1 MENKK
6 YIKSPL
12 NYTGGK
18 YKILDK
24 IIPKFPSKI
33 NTFVDLFSGGFNVG
47 INVNANRI
55 ICNDNI
61 SYLIELYKYI
71 KETETE
77 ELILK
82 IRKIINKY
90 ELNKIKK
97 ERYLELRN
105 EYNLSKKPVLLFVLI
120 CFSFNHQLR
129 FNNSHQFNAPFGKN
143 RSEYNIRIEENL
155 KVFSETLKQ
164 KEIIFISLDFLN
176 VDLSELGKEDFVYC
190 DPPYLISSASYNDG
204 NRGFKNWTE
213 KEEKELLELLDILNA
228 KNVKFALS
236 NVLYHKGQENKILAE
251 WSQKYKIHYIDSNYI
266 KALRFWSLIIRKDI
280 FHLTRKNYKTS

>member
-47 INVNANRI
+47 INVNANKI

-97 ERYLELRN
+97 ERYLELRK

-129 FNNSHQFNAPFGKN
+129 FNNSHQFNAPFGKD
-143 RSEYNIRIEENL
+143 RSEYNMRIEENL

-164 KEIIFISLDFLN
+164 KEIIFTSLDFLN
-176 VDLSELGKEDFVYC
+176 VDLSELGKDDFVYC

-236 NVLYHKGQENKILAE
+236 NVFYHKGQENKILAE
-251 WSQKYKIHYIDSNYI
+251 WSQKYKIHYIDSNYSNCNYQ
-266 KALRFWSLIIRKDI
+266 L
-280 FHLTRKNYKTS
+280 KNKENKSIEVLVTNY

>member
-190 DPPYLISSASYNDG
+190 DPPYPISSASYNDG

-251 WSQKYKIHYIDSNYI
+251 WSQKYKIHYIDSNYSNCNYQ
-266 KALRFWSLIIRKDI
+266 L
-280 FHLTRKNYKTS
+280 KNKENKSIEVLVTNY

>member
-1 MENKK
+1 MKNKK

-24 IIPKFPSKI
+24 VIPKFPSKI

-71 KETETE
+71 KEIKTE

-82 IRKIINKY
+82 IKEVINEFK
-90 ELNKIKK
+90 LDKTNK
-97 ERYLELRN
+97 EGYLKLRN
-105 EYNLSKKPVLLFVLI
+105 EYNLSKKPILLFVLI

-129 FNNSHQFNAPFGKN
+129 FNNSHQFNAPFGKD
-143 RSEYNIRIEENL
+143 RSEYNMRIEENL

-164 KEIIFISLDFLN
+164 KEIIFTSFDFLN

-204 NRGFKNWTE
+204 NRGFKNWTG
-213 KEEKELLELLDILNA
+213 KEEKQLLELLDILNA

-236 NVLYHKGQENKILAE
+236 NVLCHKGQENKILFE
-251 WSQKYKIHYIDSNYI
+251 WSQKYKIHYIDNNYGNCNYQ
-266 KALRFWSLIIRKDI
+266 L
-280 FHLTRKNYKTS
+280 KNRENKTIEVLVTNY

>member
-1 MENKK
+1 MKNKK

-18 YKILDK
+18 YKILGK

-47 INVNANRI
+47 INVNANKI

-61 SYLIELYKYI
+61 IYLIELYKYI
-71 KETETE
+71 KKTETE
-77 ELILK
+77 ELVLK
-82 IRKIINKY
+82 IRKVINEYK
-90 ELNKIKK
+90 LDKTNK
-97 ERYLELRN
+97 EGYLELRN
-105 EYNLSKKPVLLFVLI
+105 EYNLSKKPILLFALI
-120 CFSFNHQLR
+120 CFSFNHQIR
-129 FNNSHQFNAPFGKN
+129 FNNSHQFNAPFGKD
-143 RSEYNIRIEENL
+143 RSEYNTRIEENL

-164 KEIIFISLDFLN
+164 KEIIFTSLDFLN

-190 DPPYLISSASYNDG
+190 APPYLISNASYNDG

-213 KEEKELLELLDILNA
+213 KEERELLKLLDTFNA
-228 KNVKFALS
+228 KGVKFALS

-251 WSQKYKIHYIDSNYI
+251 WNRKYKIHYIDNSYRNCSYQL
-266 KALRFWSLIIRKDI
+266 KN
-280 FHLTRKNYKTS
+280 RKNKSVEVLVTNY

>member
-24 IIPKFPSKI
+24 IIPKFPSEI

-47 INVNANRI
+47 ININANKI

-61 SYLIELYKYI
+61 SYLVELYEYI

-77 ELILK
+77 ELLLK
-82 IRKIINKY
+82 IRKTINKY
-90 ELNKIKK
+90 ELDKTNK
-97 ERYLELRN
+97 EGYLELRN
-105 EYNLSKKPVLLFVLI
+105 KYNLSKKPILLFVLI
-120 CFSFNHQLR
+120 CFSFNHQIR
-129 FNNSHQFNAPFGKN
+129 FNNSHQFNAPFGKD
-143 RSEYNIRIEENL
+143 RSEYNMRIEENL

-164 KEIIFISLDFLN
+164 KEIIFTSLDFLN
-176 VDLSELGKEDFVYC
+176 VDLLELRKEDFVYC

-213 KEEKELLELLDILNA
+213 KEENELLELLDSLNQR
-228 KNVKFALS
+228 NVKFALS
-236 NVLYHKGQENKILAE
+236 NVLYHKGQENKILAK
-251 WSQKYKIHYIDSNYI
+251 WSRKYKIHYIDSSYSNCNYQ
-266 KALRFWSLIIRKDI
+266 L
-280 FHLTRKNYKTS
+280 KNRRNKSVEVLVTNY

>member
-6 YIKSPL
+6 YIKTPL

-24 IIPKFPSKI
+24 IIPKFSSEI

-61 SYLIELYKYI
+61 SYLIELYEYI
-71 KETETE
+71 KETGTE

-82 IRKIINKY
+82 IKEVINEYK
-90 ELNKIKK
+90 LDKANK
-97 ERYLELRN
+97 EGYLKLRN
-105 EYNLSKKPVLLFVLI
+105 EYNLSKKPVFLFVLI
-120 CFSFNHQLR
+120 CFSFNHQIR

-143 RSEYNIRIEENL
+143 RSEYNMRIEENL
-155 KVFSETLKQ
+155 KTFSETLKK
-164 KEIIFISLDFLN
+164 KEIVFSSLDFLN

-213 KEEKELLELLDILNA
+213 KEEKELLELLDTLNS
-228 KNVKFALS
+228 KGVKFALS

-251 WSQKYKIHYIDSNYI
+251 WSQKYNIHYIDSSYSNCNYQ
-266 KALRFWSLIIRKDI
+266 L
-280 FHLTRKNYKTS
+280 KNRRNKSIEVLVTNY

>member
-1 MENKK
+1 MKNKK
-6 YIKSPL
+6 YFKSPL

-18 YKILDK
+18 YKIFDK
-24 IIPKFPSKI
+24 IIPKFPSEI

-47 INVNANRI
+47 INVDANRI

-61 SYLIELYKYI
+61 SYLIELYEYI

-82 IRKIINKY
+82 IKQIINKY
-90 ELNKIKK
+90 ELNKTNK
-97 ERYLELRN
+97 EGYSKLRN

-120 CFSFNHQLR
+120 CFSFNHQIR
-129 FNNSHQFNAPFGKN
+129 FNNSHQFNAPFGKD

-164 KEIIFISLDFLN
+164 KEIIFTSFDFLN

-204 NRGFKNWTE
+204 NRGFKNWTG
-213 KEEKELLELLDILNA
+213 KEEKQLLELLDNLNQR
-228 KNVKFALS
+228 NIKFALS

-251 WSQKYKIHYIDSNYI
+251 WSQKYKTHYIDNSYRNCSYQLKNRRNKSVEVLVTNY
-266 KALRFWSLIIRKDI
+266 
-280 FHLTRKNYKTS
+280 

>member
-47 INVNANRI
+47 INVNANKI

-129 FNNSHQFNAPFGKN
+129 FNNSHQFNAPFGKD
-143 RSEYNIRIEENL
+143 RSEYNMRIEENL

-164 KEIIFISLDFLN
+164 KEIIFTSLDFLN
-176 VDLSELGKEDFVYC
+176 VDLSELGKDDFVYC

-251 WSQKYKIHYIDSNYI
+251 WSQKYKIHYIDSSYSNCNYQ
-266 KALRFWSLIIRKDI
+266 L
-280 FHLTRKNYKTS
+280 KNRENKSIEVLVTNY

>member
-12 NYTGGK
+12 NYIGGK

-24 IIPKFPSKI
+24 IIPKFPSEI
-33 NTFVDLFSGGFNVG
+33 NTFIDLFSGGFNVG
-47 INVNANRI
+47 INVNANKI

-71 KETETE
+71 KEIKTE
-77 ELILK
+77 EFILK
-82 IRKIINKY
+82 IRQVINEYK
-90 ELNKIKK
+90 LSKSNK
-97 ERYLELRN
+97 EGYLKLRN

-120 CFSFNHQLR
+120 CFSFNHQIR
-129 FNNSHQFNAPFGKN
+129 FNNNHQFNAPFGKD
-143 RSEYNIRIEENL
+143 RSEYNMRIEENL

-164 KEIIFISLDFLN
+164 KEIIFTSLDFLN
-176 VDLSELGKEDFVYC
+176 VDLLELRKEDFVYC

-213 KEEKELLELLDILNA
+213 KEENELLELLDSLNQR
-228 KNVKFALS
+228 NVKFALS
-236 NVLYHKGQENKILAE
+236 NVLYHKGQENKILAK
-251 WSQKYKIHYIDSNYI
+251 WSRKYKIHYIDSSYSNCNYQ
-266 KALRFWSLIIRKDI
+266 L
-280 FHLTRKNYKTS
+280 KNRRNKSVEVLVTNY

>member
-24 IIPKFPSKI
+24 IIPKFPTEI

-47 INVNANRI
+47 INVDANRI

-61 SYLIELYKYI
+61 SYLIELYEYI

-82 IRKIINKY
+82 IKEVINEYK
-90 ELNKIKK
+90 LDKANK
-97 ERYLELRN
+97 EGYLKLRN
-105 EYNLSKKPVLLFVLI
+105 EYNLSKKSILLFVLI

-143 RSEYNIRIEENL
+143 RSEYNMRIEENL
-155 KVFSETLKQ
+155 RTFSEILEK
-164 KEIIFISLDFLN
+164 KKIIFSSLDFLN

-190 DPPYLISSASYNDG
+190 DPPYLISNASYNDG

-213 KEEKELLELLDILNA
+213 KEERELLKLLDTLNA
-228 KNVKFALS
+228 RNIKFALS
-236 NVLYHKGQENKILAE
+236 NVLYLKGQENKILAE
-251 WSQKYKIHYIDSNYI
+251 WSQKYKIHYIDSNYSNCNYQ
-266 KALRFWSLIIRKDI
+266 L
-280 FHLTRKNYKTS
+280 KNKENKSIEVLVTNY

>member
-12 NYTGGK
+12 KYTGGK

-47 INVNANRI
+47 INVNANKI

-61 SYLIELYKYI
+61 SYLVELYEYI

-77 ELILK
+77 ELLLK
-82 IRKIINKY
+82 IRKTINKY
-90 ELNKIKK
+90 ELDKTNK
-97 ERYLELRN
+97 EGYLELRN
-105 EYNLSKKPVLLFVLI
+105 EYNLSKKPILLFLLI
-120 CFSFNHQLR
+120 CFSFNHQIR
-129 FNNSHQFNAPFGKN
+129 FNNSHQFNAPFGKD
-143 RSEYNIRIEENL
+143 RSEYNMRIEENL

-164 KEIIFISLDFLN
+164 KEIIFTSLDFLN
-176 VDLSELGKEDFVYC
+176 VDLLELRKEDFVYC

-213 KEEKELLELLDILNA
+213 KEENELLELLDSLNQR
-228 KNVKFALS
+228 NVKFALS
-236 NVLYHKGQENKILAE
+236 NVLYHKGQENKILAK
-251 WSQKYKIHYIDSNYI
+251 WSRKYKIHYIDSSYSNCNYQ
-266 KALRFWSLIIRKDI
+266 L
-280 FHLTRKNYKTS
+280 KNRRNKSVEVLVTNY

>member
-24 IIPKFPSKI
+24 IIPKFSSEI

-61 SYLIELYKYI
+61 SYLIELYEYI
-71 KETETE
+71 KETGTE

-82 IRKIINKY
+82 IKEVINEYK
-90 ELNKIKK
+90 LDKANK
-97 ERYLELRN
+97 EGYLKLRN
-105 EYNLSKKPVLLFVLI
+105 EYNLSKKPVFLFVLI
-120 CFSFNHQLR
+120 CFSFNHQIR

-143 RSEYNIRIEENL
+143 RSEYNMRIEENL
-155 KVFSETLKQ
+155 KTFSETLKK
-164 KEIIFISLDFLN
+164 KEIVFSSLDFLN

-213 KEEKELLELLDILNA
+213 KEEKELLELLDTLNS
-228 KNVKFALS
+228 KGVKFALS

-251 WSQKYKIHYIDSNYI
+251 WSQKYNIHYIDSSYSNCNYQ
-266 KALRFWSLIIRKDI
+266 L
-280 FHLTRKNYKTS
+280 KNRENKSVEVLVTNY

>member
-129 FNNSHQFNAPFGKN
+129 FNNNHQFNAPFGKN

-251 WSQKYKIHYIDSNYI
+251 WSQKYKIHYIDSNYSNCNYQ
-266 KALRFWSLIIRKDI
+266 L
-280 FHLTRKNYKTS
+280 KNKENKSIEVLVTNY

>member
-47 INVNANRI
+47 INVDANRI

-61 SYLIELYKYI
+61 SYLIELYEYI

-82 IRKIINKY
+82 IKQIINKY
-90 ELNKIKK
+90 ELNKTKK
-97 ERYLELRN
+97 EGYSKLRN

-120 CFSFNHQLR
+120 CFSFNHQIR
-129 FNNSHQFNAPFGKN
+129 FNNSVN
-143 RSEYNIRIEENL
+143 R
-155 KVFSETLKQ
+155 KVEQSYT
-164 KEIIFISLDFLN
+164 FL
-176 VDLSELGKEDFVYC
+176 
-190 DPPYLISSASYNDG
+190 
-204 NRGFKNWTE
+204 
-213 KEEKELLELLDILNA
+213 
-228 KNVKFALS
+228 
-236 NVLYHKGQENKILAE
+236 
-251 WSQKYKIHYIDSNYI
+251 
-266 KALRFWSLIIRKDI
+266 
-280 FHLTRKNYKTS
+280 

>member
-213 KEEKELLELLDILNA
+213 KEEKELLDILNA

-251 WSQKYKIHYIDSNYI
+251 WSQKYKIHYIDSNYSNCNYQ
-266 KALRFWSLIIRKDI
+266 L
-280 FHLTRKNYKTS
+280 KNKENKSIEVLVTNY

>member
-24 IIPKFPSKI
+24 IILKFPSEI

-61 SYLIELYKYI
+61 SYLIELYEYI

-90 ELNKIKK
+90 ELNKTNK
-97 ERYLELRN
+97 EGYLKLRN
-105 EYNLSKKPVLLFVLI
+105 EYNLSKKSILLFVLI
-120 CFSFNHQLR
+120 CFSFNHQIR
-129 FNNSHQFNAPFGKN
+129 FNNSHQFNAPFGKD

-164 KEIIFISLDFLN
+164 KEIIFTSLDFLN
-176 VDLSELGKEDFVYC
+176 VDLLELGKEDFVYC
-190 DPPYLISSASYNDG
+190 DPPYLISNASYNDG

-236 NVLYHKGQENKILAE
+236 NVLYHKGKENKILAE
-251 WSQKYKIHYIDSNYI
+251 WSQKYNIHYIDSSYSNCNYQ
-266 KALRFWSLIIRKDI
+266 L
-280 FHLTRKNYKTS
+280 KNRRNKSIEVLVTNY

>member
-18 YKILDK
+18 YKILEK
-24 IIPKFPSKI
+24 IIPKFPSEI
-33 NTFVDLFSGGFNVG
+33 NTFVDLFSGGFNIG

-61 SYLIELYKYI
+61 IYLIELYEYI

-82 IRKIINKY
+82 IKEVIKEFKLDKTNK
-90 ELNKIKK
+90 EG
-97 ERYLELRN
+97 YLKLRN
-105 EYNLSKKPVLLFVLI
+105 EYNLSKKSILLFMLI
-120 CFSFNHQLR
+120 CFSFNHMIR
-129 FNNSHQFNAPFGKN
+129 FNKNHQFNVSFGKN
-143 RSEYNIRIEENL
+143 RSEYNMRIEENL

-164 KEIIFISLDFLN
+164 KEIIFTSLDFFD
-176 VDLSELGKEDFVYC
+176 VDLSDLGKEDFVYC
-190 DPPYLISSASYNDG
+190 DPPYLISDASYN
-204 NRGFKNWTE
+204 KNWTE
-213 KEEKELLELLDILNA
+213 KEEKELLEFLDSLNQR
-228 KNVKFALS
+228 NIKFALS

-251 WSQKYKIHYIDSNYI
+251 WSQKYKIHYIDSNYSNCNYQ
-266 KALRFWSLIIRKDI
+266 L
-280 FHLTRKNYKTS
+280 KNKENKSIEVLVTNY

>member
-251 WSQKYKIHYIDSNYI
+251 WSQKYKIHYIDSNYSNCNYQ
-266 KALRFWSLIIRKDI
+266 L
-280 FHLTRKNYKTS
+280 KNKENKSIEVLVTNY

>member
-24 IIPKFPSKI
+24 IIPKFSSEI

-47 INVNANRI
+47 INVTANKI

-61 SYLIELYKYI
+61 IYLIELYEHI
-71 KETETE
+71 KKTETE
-77 ELILK
+77 ELVL
-82 IRKIINKY
+82 
-90 ELNKIKK
+90 KIKK
-97 ERYLELRN
+97 VINEYKLDKTNKEGYLKLRN
-105 EYNLSKKPVLLFVLI
+105 EYNLSKKPILLFVLI
-120 CFSFNHQLR
+120 CFPFNHQLR
-129 FNNSHQFNAPFGKN
+129 FNNSHQFNAPFGKD

-164 KEIIFISLDFLN
+164 KKIIFTSLDFLN
-176 VDLSELGKEDFVYC
+176 VDLSKLEKEDFVYC

-213 KEEKELLELLDILNA
+213 KEEKELLKFLDILNA
-228 KNVKFALS
+228 RNIKFALS

-251 WSQKYKIHYIDSNYI
+251 WCQKYKTHYIDNSYRNCSYQLKNRRNKSVEVLVTNY
-266 KALRFWSLIIRKDI
+266 
-280 FHLTRKNYKTS
+280 

>member
-24 IIPKFPSKI
+24 IIPKFPSEI

-47 INVNANRI
+47 INVDANRI

-61 SYLIELYKYI
+61 SYLIELYEYI

-82 IRKIINKY
+82 IKQIINKY
-90 ELNKIKK
+90 ELNKTNK
-97 ERYLELRN
+97 EGYSKLKN

-120 CFSFNHQLR
+120 CFSFNHQIR
-129 FNNSHQFNAPFGKN
+129 FNNSHQFNAPFGKD
-143 RSEYNIRIEENL
+143 RSEYNIRTEENL
-155 KVFSETLKQ
+155 KLFSETLKQ
-164 KEIIFISLDFLN
+164 KEIIFTSLDFLN

-213 KEEKELLELLDILNA
+213 KEEKEFLELLDILNA

-251 WSQKYKIHYIDSNYI
+251 WSRKYNIHYIDSSYSNCSYQL
-266 KALRFWSLIIRKDI
+266 KN
-280 FHLTRKNYKTS
+280 RKNKSVEVLVTNY

>member
-24 IIPKFPSKI
+24 IIPKFSSEI

-61 SYLIELYKYI
+61 SYLIELYEYI
-71 KETETE
+71 KETGTE

-82 IRKIINKY
+82 IKEVINEYK
-90 ELNKIKK
+90 LDKANK
-97 ERYLELRN
+97 EGYLKLRN
-105 EYNLSKKPVLLFVLI
+105 EYNLSKKPVFLFVLI
-120 CFSFNHQLR
+120 CFSFNHQIR

-143 RSEYNIRIEENL
+143 RSEYNMRIEENL
-155 KVFSETLKQ
+155 KTFSETLKK
-164 KEIIFISLDFLN
+164 KEIVSSSLDFLN

-190 DPPYLISSASYNDG
+190 DPPLP
-204 NRGFKNWTE
+204 
-213 KEEKELLELLDILNA
+213 
-228 KNVKFALS
+228 
-236 NVLYHKGQENKILAE
+236 
-251 WSQKYKIHYIDSNYI
+251 YKQCKLQRWQQGI
-266 KALRFWSLIIRKDI
+266 
-280 FHLTRKNYKTS
+280 

>member
-1 MENKK
+1 MKNKK

-24 IIPKFPSKI
+24 IISKFPSKI

-47 INVNANRI
+47 INVDANRI

-61 SYLIELYKYI
+61 SYLIELYEYI

-82 IRKIINKY
+82 IKEVIKEFKLDKTNK
-90 ELNKIKK
+90 EG
-97 ERYLELRN
+97 YLKLRN
-105 EYNLSKKPVLLFVLI
+105 EYNLLKKPVLLFVLI
-120 CFSFNHQLR
+120 CFSFNHQIR
-129 FNNSHQFNAPFGKN
+129 FNNSHQFNAPFGKD
-143 RSEYNIRIEENL
+143 RSEYNMRIEENL
-155 KVFSETLKQ
+155 KVFPETLKQ
-164 KEIIFISLDFLN
+164 KEIIFTSLDFLN

-213 KEEKELLELLDILNA
+213 KEERELLKLLDTLNA
-228 KNVKFALS
+228 KGVKFALS

-251 WSQKYKIHYIDSNYI
+251 WSQKYNTHYIDSSYSNCNYQ
-266 KALRFWSLIIRKDI
+266 L
-280 FHLTRKNYKTS
+280 KNRRNKSIEVLVTNY

>member
-24 IIPKFPSKI
+24 IIPKFSSEI

-61 SYLIELYKYI
+61 SYLIELYEYI
-71 KETETE
+71 KETGTE

-82 IRKIINKY
+82 IKEVINEYK
-90 ELNKIKK
+90 LDKANK
-97 ERYLELRN
+97 EGYLKLRN
-105 EYNLSKKPVLLFVLI
+105 EYNLSKKPVFLFVLI
-120 CFSFNHQLR
+120 CFSFNHQIR

-143 RSEYNIRIEENL
+143 RSEYNMRIEENL
-155 KVFSETLKQ
+155 KTFSETLKK
-164 KEIIFISLDFLN
+164 KEIVSSSLDFLN

-213 KEEKELLELLDILNA
+213 KEEKELLELLDTLNS
-228 KNVKFALS
+228 KGVKFALS

-251 WSQKYKIHYIDSNYI
+251 WSQKYNIHYIDSSYSNCNYQ
-266 KALRFWSLIIRKDI
+266 LKDRENKSVEV
-280 FHLTRKNYKTS
+280 LVTNY

>member
-24 IIPKFPSKI
+24 IIPKFPSEI

-47 INVNANRI
+47 ININANKI

-61 SYLIELYKYI
+61 SYLVELYEYI

-77 ELILK
+77 ELLLK
-82 IRKIINKY
+82 IRKTINKY
-90 ELNKIKK
+90 ELDKTNK
-97 ERYLELRN
+97 EGYLELRN
-105 EYNLSKKPVLLFVLI
+105 EYNLSKKPILLFVLI
-120 CFSFNHQLR
+120 CFSFNHQIR
-129 FNNSHQFNAPFGKN
+129 FNNSHQFNAPVGKD
-143 RSEYNIRIEENL
+143 RSEYNMRIEENL

-164 KEIIFISLDFLN
+164 KEIIFTSLDFLN
-176 VDLSELGKEDFVYC
+176 VDLLELRKEDFVYC

-213 KEEKELLELLDILNA
+213 KEENELLELLDSLNQR
-228 KNVKFALS
+228 NVKFALS
-236 NVLYHKGQENKILAE
+236 NVLYHKGQENKILAK
-251 WSQKYKIHYIDSNYI
+251 WSQKYKIHYIDSSYSNCNYQ
-266 KALRFWSLIIRKDI
+266 L
-280 FHLTRKNYKTS
+280 KNRRNKSIEVLVTNY

>member
-6 YIKSPL
+6 YIKTPL

-24 IIPKFPSKI
+24 IIPKFSSEI

-61 SYLIELYKYI
+61 SYLIELYEYI
-71 KETETE
+71 KETGTE

-82 IRKIINKY
+82 IKEVINEYK
-90 ELNKIKK
+90 LDKANK
-97 ERYLELRN
+97 EGYLKLRN
-105 EYNLSKKPVLLFVLI
+105 EYNLSKKPVFLFVLI
-120 CFSFNHQLR
+120 CFSFNHQIR

-143 RSEYNIRIEENL
+143 RSEYNMRIEENL
-155 KVFSETLKQ
+155 KTFSETLKK
-164 KEIIFISLDFLN
+164 KEIVFSSLDFLN

-213 KEEKELLELLDILNA
+213 KEEKELLELLDTLNS
-228 KNVKFALS
+228 KGVKFALS

-251 WSQKYKIHYIDSNYI
+251 WSQKYNIHYIDSSYSNCNYQ
-266 KALRFWSLIIRKDI
+266 L
-280 FHLTRKNYKTS
+280 KNRENKSVEVLVTNY

>member
-12 NYTGGK
+12 NYTRGK

-47 INVNANRI
+47 INVNANKI

-71 KETETE
+71 KEIKTE
-77 ELILK
+77 EFILK
-82 IRKIINKY
+82 IRKTINKY
-90 ELNKIKK
+90 ELDKTNK
-97 ERYLELRN
+97 EGYLKLRN

-129 FNNSHQFNAPFGKN
+129 FNNSHQFNAPFGKD
-143 RSEYNIRIEENL
+143 RSEYNMRIEEKKL
-155 KVFSETLKQ
+155 LSKRKLFSLRL
-164 KEIIFISLDFLN
+164 IF
-176 VDLSELGKEDFVYC
+176 
-190 DPPYLISSASYNDG
+190 
-204 NRGFKNWTE
+204 
-213 KEEKELLELLDILNA
+213 
-228 KNVKFALS
+228 
-236 NVLYHKGQENKILAE
+236 
-251 WSQKYKIHYIDSNYI
+251 
-266 KALRFWSLIIRKDI
+266 
-280 FHLTRKNYKTS
+280 

>member
-1 MENKK
+1 MKNKK

-24 IIPKFPSKI
+24 ILPIFPKEI
-33 NTFVDLFSGGFNVG
+33 GTFVDLFSGGFNVG
-47 INVNANRI
+47 INVDANRI

-61 SYLIELYKYI
+61 SYLIELYEYI

-82 IRKIINKY
+82 IKQIINKY
-90 ELNKIKK
+90 ELNKTNK
-97 ERYLELRN
+97 EGYSKLRN

-120 CFSFNHQLR
+120 CFSFNHQIR
-129 FNNSHQFNAPFGKN
+129 FNNSHQFNAPFGKD

-164 KEIIFISLDFLN
+164 KEIIFTSFDFLN

-204 NRGFKNWTE
+204 NRGFKNWTG
-213 KEEKELLELLDILNA
+213 KEEKQLLELLDNLNQR
-228 KNVKFALS
+228 NIKFALS

-251 WSQKYKIHYIDSNYI
+251 WSQKYKTHYIDNSYRNCSYQLKNRRNKSVEVLVTNY
-266 KALRFWSLIIRKDI
+266 
-280 FHLTRKNYKTS
+280 

>member
-1 MENKK
+1 MKNKK

-24 IIPKFPSKI
+24 ILPIFPKEI
-33 NTFVDLFSGGFNVG
+33 GTFVDLFSGGFNVG
-47 INVNANRI
+47 INVDANRI
-55 ICNDNI
+55 ICN
-61 SYLIELYKYI
+61 
-71 KETETE
+71 ETE

-82 IRKIINKY
+82 IKQIINKY
-90 ELNKIKK
+90 ELNKTNK
-97 ERYLELRN
+97 EGYSKLRN

-120 CFSFNHQLR
+120 CFSFNHQIR
-129 FNNSHQFNAPFGKN
+129 FNNSHQFNAPFGKD

-164 KEIIFISLDFLN
+164 KEIIFTSFDFLN

-204 NRGFKNWTE
+204 NRGFKNWTG
-213 KEEKELLELLDILNA
+213 KEEKQLLELLDNLNQR
-228 KNVKFALS
+228 NIKFALS

-251 WSQKYKIHYIDSNYI
+251 WSQKYKTHYIDNSYRNCSYQLKNRRNKSVEVLVTNY
-266 KALRFWSLIIRKDI
+266 
-280 FHLTRKNYKTS
+280 

>member
-47 INVNANRI
+47 INVNANKI

-61 SYLIELYKYI
+61 SYLVELYEYI

-77 ELILK
+77 ELLLK
-82 IRKIINKY
+82 IRKTINKY
-90 ELNKIKK
+90 ELDKTNK
-97 ERYLELRN
+97 EGYLELRN
-105 EYNLSKKPVLLFVLI
+105 EYNLSKKPILLFLLI
-120 CFSFNHQLR
+120 CFSFNHQIR
-129 FNNSHQFNAPFGKN
+129 FNNSHQFNAPFGKD
-143 RSEYNIRIEENL
+143 RSEYNMRIEENL

-164 KEIIFISLDFLN
+164 KEIIFTSLDFLN
-176 VDLSELGKEDFVYC
+176 VDLLELRKEDFVYC

-213 KEEKELLELLDILNA
+213 KEENELLELLDSLNQR
-228 KNVKFALS
+228 NVKFALS
-236 NVLYHKGQENKILAE
+236 NVLYHKGQENKILAK
-251 WSQKYKIHYIDSNYI
+251 WSRKYKIHYIDSSYSNCNYQ
-266 KALRFWSLIIRKDI
+266 L
-280 FHLTRKNYKTS
+280 KNRRNKSVEVLVTNY

>member
-24 IIPKFPSKI
+24 IIPKFSSEI

-61 SYLIELYKYI
+61 SYLIELYEYI
-71 KETETE
+71 KETGTE

-82 IRKIINKY
+82 IKEVINEYK
-90 ELNKIKK
+90 LDKANK
-97 ERYLELRN
+97 EGYLKLRN
-105 EYNLSKKPVLLFVLI
+105 EYNLSKKPVFLFVLI
-120 CFSFNHQLR
+120 CFSFNHQIR

-143 RSEYNIRIEENL
+143 RSEYNMRIEENL
-155 KVFSETLKQ
+155 KTFSETLKK
-164 KEIIFISLDFLN
+164 KEIVFSSLDFLN

-213 KEEKELLELLDILNA
+213 KEERELLKLLDTLNA

-251 WSQKYKIHYIDSNYI
+251 WSQKYKIHYIDSSYSNCNYQL
-266 KALRFWSLIIRKDI
+266 KSRELESVEVLV
-280 FHLTRKNYKTS
+280 TNY